1 MEFKGIVG
9 HQKAKDLLS
18 KVLTRDRLP
27 HALLFSGP
35 PGVGKYTMAL
45 ELVARLFCETRNA
58 CGTCRPC
65 QNVGRQTHPDL
76 TILASDSSIGI
87 DLLRSV
93 RKDVYEPPFEAPL
106 RVIIIDGAER
116 MTNEAANA
124 LLKTLE
130 EPPPLNLFMLVT
142 SAEKDLPLTIRSRC
156 MRIGLGPLSRAE
168 ISSYFL
174 ERLSLPKKKADLLA
188 PLSFGS
194 ISSALFWM
202 EEQNLAMRHRIAEV
216 VLGKRKGFLT
226 ACALAEKLASEE
238 RALRLHLHFLLSLF
252 TDLWLS
258 HEVRDPT
265 LLVNSDLKELIEG
278 ATWDRHWFV
287 HSQEKIQETLR
298 SLRYNINR
306 WPAVEQL
313 MLSIMR

>member
-9 HQKAKDLLS
+9 HQKAKDLIS
-18 KVLTRDRLP
+18 KVLARDRLP

-35 PGVGKYTMAL
+35 PGVGKYTVAL
-45 ELVARLFCETRNA
+45 ELVGRLFCETRSG

-65 QNVGRQTHPDL
+65 QNVGRRTHPDL
-76 TILASDSSIGI
+76 TILASDTSIGI
-87 DLLRSV
+87 DLLRGV
-93 RKDVYEPPFEAPL
+93 RKEVYEPPFEAPL

-130 EPPPLNLFMLVT
+130 EPPPLNLFLLVT

-156 MRIGLGPLSRAE
+156 MRIGFGPLSRAE
-168 ISSYFL
+168 ISSFVL
-174 ERLSLPKKKADLLA
+174 ERLGLPKKKADLLA

-202 EEQNLAMRHRIAEV
+202 EEQNLAMRRRIAEV
-216 VLGKRKGFLT
+216 VLGKRKSFLA
-226 ACALAEKLASEE
+226 ACALAEKLAGDE
-238 RALRLHLHFLLSLF
+238 RALRIHLHFLLSLF
-252 TDLWLS
+252 TDLWLVQ
-258 HEVRDPT
+258 EIGDPA
-265 LLVNSDLKELIEG
+265 LLANSDMKDLIEG
-278 ATWDRHWFV
+278 AAWDRPWILR
-287 HSQEKIQETLR
+287 SQEKVQETLG

>member
-1 MEFKGIVG
+1 MEFKDIVG

-18 KVLTRDRLP
+18 KVLARDRLP

-35 PGVGKYTMAL
+35 PGVGKYTVAL
-45 ELVARLFCETRNA
+45 ELVGRLFCETQSA

-65 QNVGRQTHPDL
+65 QNIRRQTHPDL
-76 TILASDSSIGI
+76 TVLASAGSMGI
-87 DLLRSV
+87 DLLRGV
-93 RKDVYEPPFEAPL
+93 RKEVYEPPFEAPL

-130 EPPPLNLFMLVT
+130 EPPPLNLFVLVT

-156 MRIGLGPLSRAE
+156 MRIGFGPLSRTE
-168 ISSYFL
+168 IGSYFL
-174 ERLSLPKKKADLLA
+174 ERLGVPRKKADLLA

-194 ISSALFWM
+194 ISSGLFWM
-202 EEQNLAMRHRIAEV
+202 EEQNLAMRRGVAEL
-216 VLGKRKGFLT
+216 VLGKKKGFFL
-226 ACALAEKLASEE
+226 ACALAEKLSSEE
-238 RALRLHLHFLLSLF
+238 RALRLYLHFLLSLF
-252 TDLWLS
+252 RDLWLS
-258 HEVRDPT
+258 HEVGDPGA
-265 LLVNSDLKELIEG
+265 LVNSDMRELIEG
-278 ATWDRHWFV
+278 TTWDRQWIV
-287 HSQEKIQETLR
+287 RSQEKIQETLR

>member
-9 HQKAKDLLS
+9 HQKAKDLLT
-18 KVLTRDRLP
+18 KVLARDRLP

-45 ELVARLFCETRNA
+45 ELVSRLFCETGSG

-65 QNVGRQTHPDL
+65 QNVGRQSHPDL

-87 DLLRSV
+87 DLLRGV

-130 EPPPLNLFMLVT
+130 EPPPFNLFMLVT
-142 SAEKDLPLTIRSRC
+142 SSEKDLPLTIRSRC
-156 MRIGLGPLSRAE
+156 MRIGFGPLSRTE
-168 ISSYFL
+168 ISAYFL
-174 ERLSLPKKKADLLA
+174 EKLNVPKKKADLLA

-194 ISSALFWM
+194 ISSGLFWM
-202 EEQNLAMRHRIAEV
+202 EEQNLAIRRRVAEL
-216 VLGKRKGFLT
+216 VLGKKKGFLL
-226 ACALAEKLASEE
+226 ACALAEKLSSEE

-258 HEVRDPT
+258 HEIDDPK
-265 LLVNSDLKELIEG
+265 LLVNSDMKELLER
-278 ATWDRHWFV
+278 ATWDRSWIV
-287 HSQEKIQETLR
+287 RSQEEIRETLR

>member
-1 MEFKGIVG
+1 MEFRGIVG

-18 KVLTRDRLP
+18 KVLARDRLP

-35 PGVGKYTMAL
+35 PGVGKYTIAL
-45 ELVARLFCETRNA
+45 ELVGRLFCETQSA

-65 QNVGRQTHPDL
+65 QNVGRQAHPDL
-76 TILASDSSIGI
+76 TILTSDTSIGI
-87 DLLRSV
+87 ELLRGV

-106 RVIIIDGAER
+106 RVILIDGAER

-130 EPPPLNLFMLVT
+130 EPPPFNLFLLVT
-142 SAEKDLPLTIRSRC
+142 SSEKELPLTVRSRC
-156 MRIGLGPLSRAE
+156 MRIGFGPLSREE
-168 ISSYFL
+168 ISSYFVEKL
-174 ERLSLPKKKADLLA
+174 GFPKKKAEVLA

-194 ISSALFWM
+194 ISSGLFWT
-202 EEQNLAMRHRIAEV
+202 EEQNLALRRRVAEL
-216 VLGKRKGFLT
+216 VLGKRRGFLA

-252 TDLWLS
+252 RDLWLS
-258 HEVRDPT
+258 REVDDPT
-265 LLVNSDLKELIEG
+265 LLVNSDMKELIEG
-278 ATWDRHWFV
+278 TTWDRSWIAR
-287 HSQEKIQETLR
+287 SQEKIQETLHG
-298 SLRYNINR
+298 LRYNINR